1 MKTKFFKTGLPIMAF
16 LMAIGLAF
24 ATTKNAT
31 VESALIAGWIH
42 ESGICKPVTV
52 NCENTGSNLCT
63 YSPESIQVFQDSTC
77 KRVMYR
83 L

>member
-1 MKTKFFKTGLPIMAF
+1 MKTKVFKTGLPVMAF

-24 ATTKNAT
+24 ATTKNET
-31 VESALIAGWIH
+31 VEPASTSGWIH

-52 NCENTGSNLCT
+52 DCENTGSKLCT
-63 YSPESIQVFQDSTC
+63 YSSANLQVFRDSAC
-77 KRVMYR
+77 SQLMFR